1 MRRYTKIIANNL
13 IDVKDKESAFDRKYT
28 AILLKIPKQ
37 DRLNDIVPM
46 ATHLASWVLA
56 HLSLYEQLPIQR
68 FKEACCSMFVSAESV
83 MIRIRDNPSLRRCK
97 PKKGGEYLML
107 QGEIE
112 GDAEQIDHQ
121 IRIPDGEI
129 DAGLNYRCRIEYLM
143 GVYLQNAIIPSCGE
157 PDDAIASGYL
167 LKIAE
172 ESTPER
178 NICLFSTALYYAT
191 EPYRNELKPYA
202 VMLLDRFENP
212 DIRRHLVPLIHALGV
227 EG

>member
-1 MRRYTKIIANNL
+1 MRRYTKTIPNFL
-13 IDVKDKESAFDRKYT
+13 TEDEGKESAFDRKYT
-28 AILLKIPKQ
+28 AILLTIPKQ

-83 MIRIRDNPSLRRCK
+83 MIRIRDNPSLRHCK
-97 PKKGGEYLML
+97 PKKGGEYLL
-107 QGEIE
+107 LN

-167 LKIAE
+167 LRIAE
-172 ESTPER
+172 ESSAEK

-191 EPYRNELKPYA
+191 EQYRTELKPYA

-212 DIRRHLVPLIHALGV
+212 DIRRHLVGLIHALGV